1 MTGIHPNSGQEKWPR
16 LQWDLYGDGE
26 VTRDYPIWDPV
37 REYNRKRKIVV
48 GRFSKAYE
56 GKSGEITT
64 IGNVCRENRDQT
76 YKIQVCLQSCPGSRI
91 LHSLETSSLEAWQL
105 Q

>member
-1 MTGIHPNSGQEKWPR
+1 MTGIHPNSGQTKRPR
-16 LQWDLYGDGE
+16 LQWDVYGDGE
-26 VTRDYPIWDPV
+26 VTRDYPIWDRV

-64 IGNVCRENRDQT
+64 ARIQRQSQSLRELT
-76 YKIQVCLQSCPGSRI
+76 M
-91 LHSLETSSLEAWQL
+91 
-105 Q
+105 